1 MLSFL
6 FFFPQI
12 YQIPRCLTLKQ
23 RLQTLPTSRPEI
35 SQVGSCLCLLARE
48 VRAGGWWWG
57 RTAGGDGGPGPDLG
71 LCSWCEEKEKRSS
84 YLSWFFKEV
93 CAVHVVIKCRL
104 WDEQGYLGGGH
115 RAHACPVWK
124 PPGPIPGSRAVG
136 CCGAGLWALP
146 ISMAGAARPFQRCCS
161 VMVPAGSVGLV
172 LPVGPWPQAAIP
184 AFMSRLPATEPLKI
198 PNKAWFN

>member
-35 SQVGSCLCLLARE
+35 SQVGSCLCLPARE

-57 RTAGGDGGPGPDLG
+57 RTAGGDGGPGPALG

-93 CAVHVVIKCRL
+93 CAVHVVIRCCL

-115 RAHACPVWK
+115 RATRVPCGSHPDLSQA
-124 PPGPIPGSRAVG
+124 PGPWAAVG
-136 CCGAGLWALP
+136 LGCGPSPFPWQGQQGRSSAAAL
-146 ISMAGAARPFQRCCS
+146 
-161 VMVPAGSVGLV
+161 
-172 LPVGPWPQAAIP
+172 
-184 AFMSRLPATEPLKI
+184 
-198 PNKAWFN
+198 